1 MSRMGKY
8 VGRWAALGALLT
20 GVFLVMVGQA
30 SWENGVLG
38 VLVSAGLLAWSGD
51 WLLQGRLPG
60 AVGPGQV
67 WAFGVLVVSAL
78 GDVARGTWQMG
89 RIIVGDAP
97 GSRQGE
103 VEVALGE
110 RTDGGAR
117 VSALLASMSPGSLL
131 LGIDWERRVMRFHLA
146 DATHAE
152 GFRAQMERFYQER
165 QRKVF
170 P

>member
-1 MSRMGKY
+1 MKLEGNR
-8 VGRWAALGALLT
+8 VGRWLSAGALLT
-20 GVFLVMVGQA
+20 GVFLLMVGQA
-30 SWENGVLG
+30 SWENLVLG
-38 VLVSAGLLAWSGD
+38 GLVSAGLLAWSGE
-51 WLLQGRLPG
+51 WLLGGRLPG
-60 AVGPGQV
+60 AVGPRQV

-78 GDVARGTWQMG
+78 ADVARGTWQMG
-89 RIIVGDAP
+89 HLIVGPTP
-97 GSRQGE
+97 GARQGE

-146 DATHAE
+146 DATQAE
-152 GFRAQMERFYQER
+152 GFRARMERFYQER
-165 QRKVF
+165 QRQVF